1 MCVMY
6 IEVCVYVCKSEREVG
21 GSRDYTACPHIPK
34 F

>member
-1 MCVMY
+1 MCVMC
-6 IEVCVYVCKSEREVG
+6 IEVYVCKSEREVG